1 MKTSVDR
8 IPYYLRKLAQYTAI
22 HPSKRRNPYRHD
34 RLMFYKAGMDKQIG
48 EEHPKIYERTQS
60 M

>member
-8 IPYYLRKLAQYTAI
+8 IPYYLKKLSQYTGI

-34 RLMFYKAGMDKQIG
+34 RLMVYKKLMHERIDKDLSP
-48 EEHPKIYERTQS
+48 HN
-60 M
+60 